1 MKSASPFRIH
11 TISELHRLRKFPPP
25 MHPSISVLELTAVN
39 DEFLEV
45 SKSMIFDFY
54 VIALKRNFNLN
65 LKYGQHRYDFDEG
78 VLYFMCPGQ
87 VFGMGQDAAGDVNEV
102 NGWMLL
108 IHPDF
113 LWNTTLAKG
122 IKKYEYFDYSVNEAL
137 FLSDKEEAIIVGILQ
152 NIQQEYQGNMDKFS
166 QHIIINHIEALLNY
180 ADRFYNRQFLTR
192 KIANHQVLEKLDNVL
207 NEAFSSP
214 LLIQSGLPT
223 VQQIADQLHLS
234 RNYLSSLLTIA
245 TGRNTQ
251 QHIQDKLISVAKERI
266 STTTLSVS
274 EIAYELGFEHP
285 QSFSRIFKAKTGMS
299 PLAFRE
305 SFNE

>member
-1 MKSASPFRIH
+1 MKNASPFRIQS
-11 TISELHRLRKFPPP
+11 ISELHRLRKFPPP

-45 SKSMIFDFY
+45 SKSMVFDFY
-54 VIALKRNFNLN
+54 VIALKRNFNLH

-78 VLYFMCPGQ
+78 VLYFMSPGQ
-87 VFGMGQDAAGDVNEV
+87 VFGMGEDAAGDGNEV
-102 NGWMLL
+102 RGWMLL
-108 IHPDF
+108 VHPDF
-113 LWNTTLAKG
+113 LWNTPLAKG
-122 IKKYEYFDYSVNEAL
+122 IKKYEYFNYSVNEAL

-166 QHIIINHIEALLNY
+166 QQIIINHLEALLNY

-192 KIANHQVLEKLDNVL
+192 KIANHQVVARLDELL
-207 NEAFSSP
+207 NEAFSNTD
-214 LLIQSGLPT
+214 LISTGIPT
-223 VQQIADQLHLS
+223 VQQIADKLHLS
-234 RNYLSSLLTIA
+234 RNYLSSLLMVT

-251 QHIQDKLISVAKERI
+251 QHIQDKLIAVAKERI

-305 SFNE
+305 SFN

>member
-1 MKSASPFRIH
+1 MKNTSPVRIH

-45 SKSMIFDFY
+45 SKSMVFDFY
-54 VIALKRNFNLN
+54 VIALKRNFNLH

-78 VLYFMCPGQ
+78 VLYFLSPGQ
-87 VFGMGQDAAGDVNEV
+87 VFGMGQDAAGDPNEV
-102 NGWMLL
+102 KGWMLL

-113 LWNTTLAKG
+113 IWHTPLAKG

-137 FLSDKEEAIIVGILQ
+137 FLSDKEEATIVNILH
-152 NIQQEYQGNMDKFS
+152 NIRQEYQGNMDQFS
-166 QHIIINHIEALLNY
+166 QHIIINHVEALLNY
-180 ADRFYNRQFLTR
+180 ADRFYHRQFLTR
-192 KIANHQVLEKLDNVL
+192 KIANHQVLEQLDDL
-207 NEAFSSP
+207 LKEAFSRGQG
-214 LLIQSGLPT
+214 IPT
-223 VQQIADQLHLS
+223 VQQIADKLHLS

-251 QHIQDKLISVAKERI
+251 QHIQDKLIEVARERI
-266 STTTLSVS
+266 STTTSSVS

-305 SFNE
+305 SFNQ

>member
-1 MKSASPFRIH
+1 MKNASPFRVQS
-11 TISELHRLRKFPPP
+11 ISELHRLRKFPPP

-39 DEFLEV
+39 EEFLEV
-45 SKSMIFDFY
+45 SKSMVFDFY

-78 VLYFMCPGQ
+78 VLYFMSPGQ
-87 VFGMGQDAAGDVNEV
+87 VFGMGEDAAGDGNEV
-102 NGWMLL
+102 RGWMLL
-108 IHPDF
+108 VHPDF
-113 LWNTTLAKG
+113 LWNTSLAKG
-122 IKKYEYFDYSVNEAL
+122 IKKYEYFGYSVNEAL

-166 QHIIINHIEALLNY
+166 QQIIINHLEALLNY

-192 KIANHQVLEKLDNVL
+192 KIANHQVAARLDELL
-207 NEAFSSP
+207 NEAFSNTDLMSTG
-214 LLIQSGLPT
+214 IPT
-223 VQQIADQLHLS
+223 VQQIADKLHLS
-234 RNYLSSLLTIA
+234 RNYLSSLLMIA

-251 QHIQDKLISVAKERI
+251 QHIQDKLIAVAKERI

-305 SFNE
+305 SFH

>member
-1 MKSASPFRIH
+1 MKNASPFRVQS
-11 TISELHRLRKFPPP
+11 ISELHRLRKFPPP

-45 SKSMIFDFY
+45 SKSMVFDFY

-65 LKYGQHRYDFDEG
+65 LKYGQHRYDFNEG
-78 VLYFMCPGQ
+78 VLYFMSPGQ
-87 VFGMGQDAAGDVNEV
+87 VFGMGEDAAGDGNEV
-102 NGWMLL
+102 RGWMLL
-108 IHPDF
+108 VHPDF
-113 LWNTTLAKG
+113 LWHTPLAKG
-122 IKKYEYFDYSVNEAL
+122 IKKYQYFDYSVNEAL

-166 QHIIINHIEALLNY
+166 QQIIINHLEALLNY

-192 KIANHQVLEKLDNVL
+192 KIANHQVVARLDELL
-207 NEAFSSP
+207 NEAFSKTDLMSTG
-214 LLIQSGLPT
+214 IPT
-223 VQQIADQLHLS
+223 VQQIADKLHLS
-234 RNYLSSLLTIA
+234 RNYLSSLLMIA

-251 QHIQDKLISVAKERI
+251 QHIQDKLIAVARERI

-305 SFNE
+305 SFN

>member
-1 MKSASPFRIH
+1 
-11 TISELHRLRKFPPP
+11 

-45 SKSMIFDFY
+45 SRSMVFDFY
-54 VIALKRNFNLN
+54 VIALKRNFNLQ

-78 VLYFMCPGQ
+78 VLYFMSPGQ
-87 VFGMGQDAAGDVNEV
+87 VFGMGEDAAGDGNEV
-102 NGWMLL
+102 KGWMLL

-113 LWNTTLAKG
+113 LWNTPLAKG

-152 NIQQEYQGNMDKFS
+152 NIQQEYQANMDKFS
-166 QHIIINHIEALLNY
+166 QHIIINHLEALLNY

-192 KIANHQVLEKLDNVL
+192 KIANHQVLERLDHL
-207 NEAFSSP
+207 LDEAFS
-214 LLIQSGLPT
+214 GAGMPT
-223 VQQIADQLHLS
+223 VQEIADQLHLS
-234 RNYLSSLLTIA
+234 RNYLSSLLMVA

-251 QHIQDKLISVAKERI
+251 QHIQDKLIAVAKERI
-266 STTTLSVS
+266 STTTMSVS

-285 QSFSRIFKAKTGMS
+285 QSFSRIFKAKTGMT

-305 SFNE
+305 SFH

>member
-11 TISELHRLRKFPPP
+11 SISELHRLRKFPPP

-45 SKSMIFDFY
+45 AQSMIFDFY
-54 VIALKRNFNLN
+54 VIALKRNFNLH
-65 LKYGQHRYDFDEG
+65 LKYGQHRYDFDQG
-78 VLYFMCPGQ
+78 VLYFMSPGQ
-87 VFGMGQDAAGDVNEV
+87 VFGMGQDAAGDGNDVK
-102 NGWMLL
+102 GWMLL

-113 LWNTTLAKG
+113 LWNTPLAKA
-122 IKKYEYFDYSVNEAL
+122 IRKYAYFDYAVNEAL
-137 FLSDKEEAIIVGILQ
+137 FLSDKEETIIVGILQ

-180 ADRFYNRQFLTR
+180 ANRFYHRQFLTR
-192 KIANHQVLEKLDNVL
+192 KIANHQVLDRLDALL
-207 NEAFSSP
+207 NEAFSSQH
-214 LLIQSGLPT
+214 LIHSGMPT
-223 VQQIADQLHLS
+223 VQQIADKLHLS
-234 RNYLSSLLTIA
+234 RNYLSSLLTIT

-266 STTTLSVS
+266 STTNLSVS

-305 SFNE
+305 SFN

>member
-1 MKSASPFRIH
+1 MKNASPYRVKS
-11 TISELHRLRKFPPP
+11 ISELHRLRKFPPP

-45 SKSMIFDFY
+45 SRSMVFDFY
-54 VIALKRNFNLN
+54 VIALKRNFNLQ

-78 VLYFMCPGQ
+78 VLYFMSPGQ
-87 VFGMGQDAAGDVNEV
+87 VFGMGEDAAGDGNEV
-102 NGWMLL
+102 KGWMLL

-113 LWNTTLAKG
+113 LWNTPLAKG

-152 NIQQEYQGNMDKFS
+152 NIQQEYQANMDKFS
-166 QHIIINHIEALLNY
+166 QHIIINHLEALLNY

-192 KIANHQVLEKLDNVL
+192 KIANHQVLERLDHL
-207 NEAFSSP
+207 LDEAFS
-214 LLIQSGLPT
+214 GAGMPT
-223 VQQIADQLHLS
+223 VQEIADQLHLS
-234 RNYLSSLLTIA
+234 RNYLSSLLMVA

-251 QHIQDKLISVAKERI
+251 QHIQDKLIAVAKERI
-266 STTTLSVS
+266 STTTMSVS

-285 QSFSRIFKAKTGMS
+285 QSFSRIFKAKTGMT

-305 SFNE
+305 SFH

>member
-1 MKSASPFRIH
+1 MKNASPFRIH
-11 TISELHRLRKFPPP
+11 SISELHRLRKFPPP

-45 SKSMIFDFY
+45 SSSMIFDFY

-78 VLYFMCPGQ
+78 VLYFMSPGQ
-87 VFGMGQDAAGDVNEV
+87 VFGMGQDAAGDGNEV
-102 NGWMLL
+102 KGWMLL

-113 LWNTTLAKG
+113 LWNTPLAKG
-122 IKKYEYFDYSVNEAL
+122 IRKYKYFDYSVNEAL

-192 KIANHQVLEKLDNVL
+192 KIANHQVLEKLDDLL
-207 NEAFSSP
+207 NEAFSGP
-214 LLIQSGLPT
+214 HLIHTGLPT
-223 VQQIADQLHLS
+223 VQQIADKLHLS
-234 RNYLSSLLTIA
+234 RNYLSALLTIA

-251 QHIQDKLISVAKERI
+251 QHIQDKLIAVAKERI

-305 SFNE
+305 SFN

>member
-1 MKSASPFRIH
+1 
-11 TISELHRLRKFPPP
+11 

-45 SKSMIFDFY
+45 SKSMVFDFY
-54 VIALKRNFNLN
+54 VIALKRNFNLH

-78 VLYFMCPGQ
+78 VLYFMSPGQ
-87 VFGMGQDAAGDVNEV
+87 VFGMGEDAAGDGNEV
-102 NGWMLL
+102 RGWMLL
-108 IHPDF
+108 VHPDF
-113 LWNTTLAKG
+113 LWNTPLAKG
-122 IKKYEYFDYSVNEAL
+122 IKKYEYFNYSVNEAL

-166 QHIIINHIEALLNY
+166 QQIIINHLEALLNY

-192 KIANHQVLEKLDNVL
+192 KIANHQVVARLDELL
-207 NEAFSSP
+207 NEAFSNTD
-214 LLIQSGLPT
+214 LISTGIPT
-223 VQQIADQLHLS
+223 VQQIADKLHLS
-234 RNYLSSLLTIA
+234 RNYLSSLLMVT

-251 QHIQDKLISVAKERI
+251 QHIQDKLIAVAKERI

-305 SFNE
+305 SFN

>member
-1 MKSASPFRIH
+1 MKNASPYRVH
-11 TISELHRLRKFPPP
+11 SISELHRLRKFPPP

-45 SKSMIFDFY
+45 SRSIVFDFY
-54 VIALKRNFNLN
+54 VIALKRNFNLQ

-78 VLYFMCPGQ
+78 VLYFMSPGQ
-87 VFGMGQDAAGDVNEV
+87 VFGMGEDAAGDGNEV
-102 NGWMLL
+102 KGWMLL

-113 LWNTTLAKG
+113 LWNTPLAKG

-152 NIQQEYQGNMDKFS
+152 NIQQEYQANMDKFS
-166 QHIIINHIEALLNY
+166 QHIIINHLEALLNY

-192 KIANHQVLEKLDNVL
+192 KIANHQVLERLDHL
-207 NEAFSSP
+207 LDEAFSSA
-214 LLIQSGLPT
+214 GMPT
-223 VQQIADQLHLS
+223 VQEIADQLHLS
-234 RNYLSSLLTIA
+234 RNYLSSLLMVT

-251 QHIQDKLISVAKERI
+251 QHIQDKLIAVAKEKI
-266 STTTLSVS
+266 STTTMSVS

-285 QSFSRIFKAKTGMS
+285 QSFSRIFKAKTGMT

-305 SFNE
+305 SFH

>member
-1 MKSASPFRIH
+1 MKNASPFRVQS
-11 TISELHRLRKFPPP
+11 ISELHRLRKFPPP

-45 SKSMIFDFY
+45 SKSMVFDFY

-78 VLYFMCPGQ
+78 VLYFMSPGQ
-87 VFGMGQDAAGDVNEV
+87 VFGMGEDAAGDGNEV
-102 NGWMLL
+102 RGWMLL
-108 IHPDF
+108 VHPDF
-113 LWNTTLAKG
+113 LWNTSLAKG
-122 IKKYEYFDYSVNEAL
+122 IKKYEYFGYSVNEAL

-166 QHIIINHIEALLNY
+166 QQIIINHLEALLNY

-192 KIANHQVLEKLDNVL
+192 KIANHQVAARLDELL
-207 NEAFSSP
+207 NEAFSNTDLMSTG
-214 LLIQSGLPT
+214 IPT
-223 VQQIADQLHLS
+223 VQQIADKLHLS
-234 RNYLSSLLTIA
+234 RNYLSSLLMIA

-251 QHIQDKLISVAKERI
+251 QHIQDKLIAVAKERI

-305 SFNE
+305 SFH

>member
-1 MKSASPFRIH
+1 
-11 TISELHRLRKFPPP
+11 

-45 SKSMIFDFY
+45 SRSMVFDFY

-65 LKYGQHRYDFDEG
+65 LRYGQHRYDFDEG
-78 VLYFMCPGQ
+78 VLYFMSPGQ
-87 VFGMGQDAAGDVNEV
+87 VFGMGQDAAGDGNEV
-102 NGWMLL
+102 RGWMLL

-113 LWNTTLAKG
+113 LWNTQLAKG
-122 IKKYEYFDYSVNEAL
+122 IKQYEYFDYAVNEAL
-137 FLSDKEEAIIVGILQ
+137 FLSDKEEAIIIGILQ
-152 NIQQEYQGNMDKFS
+152 NIQQEYQANMDKFS
-166 QHIIINHIEALLNY
+166 QQIIINHLEALLNY

-192 KIANHQVLEKLDNVL
+192 NIANHQVLERLDDLL
-207 NEAFSSP
+207 NKAFSSER
-214 LLIQSGLPT
+214 LMSDGIPT

-234 RNYLSSLLTIA
+234 RNYLSALLMVA

-251 QHIQDKLISVAKERI
+251 QHIQDKLIAVAKERI
-266 STTTLSVS
+266 STTNMTVS

-305 SFNE
+305 SFN

>member
-1 MKSASPFRIH
+1 
-11 TISELHRLRKFPPP
+11 

-45 SKSMIFDFY
+45 SRSMVFDFY
-54 VIALKRNFNLN
+54 VIALKRNFNLQ

-78 VLYFMCPGQ
+78 VLYFMSPGQ
-87 VFGMGQDAAGDVNEV
+87 VFGMGEDAAGDGNEV
-102 NGWMLL
+102 KGWMLL

-113 LWNTTLAKG
+113 LWNTPLAKG

-152 NIQQEYQGNMDKFS
+152 NIQQEYQANMDKFS
-166 QHIIINHIEALLNY
+166 QHIIINHLEALLNY

-192 KIANHQVLEKLDNVL
+192 KIANHQVLERLDHL
-207 NEAFSSP
+207 LDEAFS
-214 LLIQSGLPT
+214 GDGMPT
-223 VQQIADQLHLS
+223 VQEIADQLHLS
-234 RNYLSSLLTIA
+234 RNYLSSLLMVA

-251 QHIQDKLISVAKERI
+251 QHIQDKLIAVAKERI
-266 STTTLSVS
+266 STTTMSVS

-285 QSFSRIFKAKTGMS
+285 QSFSRIFKAKTGMT

-305 SFNE
+305 SFH